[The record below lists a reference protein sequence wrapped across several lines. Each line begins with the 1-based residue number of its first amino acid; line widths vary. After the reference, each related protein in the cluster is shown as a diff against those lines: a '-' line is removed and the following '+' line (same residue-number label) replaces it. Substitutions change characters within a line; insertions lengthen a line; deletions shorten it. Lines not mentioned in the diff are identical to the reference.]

1 MQFQLFRTTS
11 ARTRRPVLPVVV
23 LAGAALALTVPA
35 TAAAEPEQ
43 DQAPIGIANLIPA
56 ADAPVPVGPGEYS
69 YVATHEITQRAATMK
84 APEAIASLPVP
95 ASTGPRISVWR
106 NSSISRS
113 PARSP
118 RPAAVCRWSSIRAR
132 EPAAFST
139 TASSR
144 SPASTAPD
152 RYVTVAGR

>member
-35 TAAAEPEQ
+35 TAAADPEQ
-43 DQAPIGIANLIPA
+43 DQAPIGIANLVGIPA

-95 ASTGPRISVWR
+95 AQY
-106 NSSISRS
+106 
-113 PARSP
+113 
-118 RPAAVCRWSSIRAR
+118 RPANLGLAQQFDLAL
-132 EPAAFST
+132 AGAL
-139 TASSR
+139 ASPGGCLQVVVDPRSR
-144 SPASTAPD
+144 TGSLFDYGFFP
-152 RYVTVAGR
+152 VAGEYCS